1 MKPAQM
7 LVRAIGGVMLALGLV
22 IWTGQYPGLIPVHML
37 VGVVFVLSLWSV
49 AYLAARAG
57 APRGLAVGAVVLG
70 LILPIFGLTQQQIAP
85 GDAHVVIQV
94 IHLALGLS
102 AIGIGEALGAA
113 GRRSSSAT
121 VGAARRP

>member
-7 LVRAIGGVMLALGLV
+7 LVRATGAVMLVLGLA

-57 APRGLAVGAVVLG
+57 APRGLAAGAVVLG
-70 LILPIFGLTQQQIAP
+70 LVLPAFGLTQQQIAP
-85 GDAHVVIQV
+85 GDAHVVVQFV
-94 IHLALGLS
+94 HLALGLT
-102 AIGIGEALGAA
+102 AIGIGEALG
-113 GRRSSSAT
+113 
-121 VGAARRP
+121 GAARRSMPEPTGAPRRS